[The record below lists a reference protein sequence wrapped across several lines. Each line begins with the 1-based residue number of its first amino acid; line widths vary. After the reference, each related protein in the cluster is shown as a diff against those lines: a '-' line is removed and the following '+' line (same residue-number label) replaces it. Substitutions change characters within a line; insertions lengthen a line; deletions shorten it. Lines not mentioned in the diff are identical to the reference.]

1 MRLRNINLNN
11 KFQTL
16 YNKNYLKTKI
26 ISYSDKATDFHDKEM
41 PKAGFNHT
49 CLAVITI
56 DSVPK
61 KDDYYHQQ
69 AFLEERK

>member
-1 MRLRNINLNN
+1 M
-11 KFQTL
+11 
-16 YNKNYLKTKI
+16 KTKI

-49 CLAVITI
+49 CLAVITT

>member
-1 MRLRNINLNN
+1 MRLRNINLSNN
-11 KFQTL
+11 FQTL

-41 PKAGFNHT
+41 PNHT
-49 CLAVITI
+49 CLAVITT

>member
-1 MRLRNINLNN
+1 MRLRNISLNN
-11 KFQTL
+11 NFQTL
-16 YNKNYLKTKI
+16 YNKKFLKTKI
-26 ISYSDKATDFHDKEM
+26 ISYSDFHDKEM
-41 PKAGFNHT
+41 PKTGFNHI